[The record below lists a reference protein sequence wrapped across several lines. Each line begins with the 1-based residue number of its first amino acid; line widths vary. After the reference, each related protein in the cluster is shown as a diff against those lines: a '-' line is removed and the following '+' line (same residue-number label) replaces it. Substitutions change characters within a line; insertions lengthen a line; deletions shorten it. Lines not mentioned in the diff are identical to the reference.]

1 MHNLYFLNIY
11 AKVSKK
17 FREKKKFAIDL
28 KSAHGCIL

>member
-1 MHNLYFLNIY
+1 MYNLYFLNIY
-11 AKVSKK
+11 AKVPKN